1 MTAKTDIARWRG
13 QRKKTRSAPFSR
25 VRMDMQCEVLQT
37 SSDQSVLKRD
47 YSNTNGNHPD
57 VRENDVDE
65 PDYSD
70 IEARYRVEMPSGF
83 DRIVVVD
90 GVPIVDEI
98 KEQKLLNVLRKV
110 FHDVG
115 NIVQGGIYH
124 PKDADSKKSKGFMFV
139 EFETAEQAVKAV
151 KVGNGHALDRM
162 HTLSV
167 NRFDDIENVT
177 NMSDEYK
184 DPEVVTLDEKEHLRS
199 WLMDARARDQ
209 FVMLKQDEVAV
220 SWNNKTEA
228 PDVAQARQNWTENYV
243 QWSSKGTYLATIHKQ
258 GVQLWGGPNWRRIN
272 KFAHPN
278 VRLLDFSPNETFIV
292 TWSSQPVKTPE
303 GEFHH
308 VIVWDVMTSSRL
320 RSFAVDSVSLQPDSK
335 TAAQPVL
342 PDWPMFKWSYD
353 DKYVARAT
361 SGPQGAISIYET
373 PSMGLLD
380 KKSIK
385 IENLTSFGWS
395 PGDHLIAYWTPDTGN
410 IPARVTVQRI
420 PSREIVRTKNL
431 FNVLDAKM
439 AWQSSGDYLL
449 VKVDRAKTKKQAF
462 TNCEIFRIKT
472 KDIPVDV
479 IEFKS
484 GETIGKV
491 CWEPQGDRFT
501 VLSIDGPQ
509 TFVYLYEMQSA
520 SIGKVGTTP
529 SVSEVTGSA
538 KLIKQVERKG
548 VNECVWSPKGR
559 FFVLASVRSTGY
571 LEFWDADEAV
581 MMNSG
586 EHFMMSDPP
595 VWDPTGRYVITSVS
609 WWRTATDTGY
619 TIWSFIGTKLF
630 SAAVPV
636 FKQILWRPRP
646 PTLLAK
652 EDQRRIRKSMKEY
665 SKEFDEADAATTSK
679 ASQQVV
685 DRRLELWK
693 EWREYR
699 ARCEDEY
706 TKEKKVRVELFGFDP
721 DEVSKMDEGDFEEA
735 QEEIEE
741 EIEEEGW

>member
-1 MTAKTDIARWRG
+1 
-13 QRKKTRSAPFSR
+13 
-25 VRMDMQCEVLQT
+25 MDMQCEVLQT
-37 SSDQSVLKRD
+37 SSDQSVLKRGAQ
-47 YSNTNGNHPD
+47 TCLPCQTTPIPMG
-57 VRENDVDE
+57 
-65 PDYSD
+65 
-70 IEARYRVEMPSGF
+70 IILIYRVEMPSGF

-586 EHFMMSDPP
+586 
-595 VWDPTGRYVITSVS
+595 
-609 WWRTATDTGY
+609 
-619 TIWSFIGTKLF
+619 TKLF